1 MSWASRLAGQAET
14 SVFRQ
19 AALTSFIF
27 LLVAV
32 VSVALSRHQIEAL
45 LLAHV
50 KEMVLADVH
59 NQERRQRLG
68 SATELAAVLRRDEGR
83 EREGGMGLV
92 LSAGGEALFGN
103 RQLASALDCA
113 PQCKAGWRH
122 ADVTRRDGGQM
133 QMLGMQVPLA
143 DGGVFFSAYDI
154 LPMLERVRVIPL
166 LAGASLLGVLLTC
179 VVIGL
184 YSSMRSMRR
193 VDKIRNALSRYVGGE
208 HAATVPAGSHGDEF
222 DLLGRDINH
231 VLARVN
237 GLMDEVKGVSSLL
250 AHELQ
255 TPLTRLHNRLASV
268 AERVEDNLRDDIG
281 SAVDE
286 AVRIQRLFKA
296 VLRIGEIEAGRCAY
310 FFEWFDPRALLQDVA
325 EYYEPLLE
333 EARMSWQI
341 DSAEGGAMYGDRAL
355 LFQALANLLEN
366 AVKYA
371 AHGAHIVLLARVD
384 GNWLELGV
392 GDQGPG
398 IPAAL
403 RGDAV
408 KRFRRL
414 DTRSR
419 QGSGLG
425 LALVNAIA
433 KLHVGELVLTD
444 NAPRGLLVVLRMNGS
459 SWVGNSGITE
469 ALKR

>member
-14 SVFRQ
+14 SIFRQ

-45 LLAHV
+45 LLNHV

-59 NQERRQRLG
+59 NQERRQRLA
-68 SATELAAVLRRDEGR
+68 SAPELAAVLKRDEGR

-92 LSAGGEALFGN
+92 LSARGEALFGN
-103 RQLASALDCA
+103 RQLVSALDCS

-122 ADVTRRDGGQM
+122 ADVVKGDGGLM

-166 LAGASLLGVLLTC
+166 LAGAALLGVLLTC
-179 VVIGL
+179 LVIGL

-193 VDKIRNALSRYVGGE
+193 VDHIRNALSRYVGGE
-208 HAATVPAGSHGDEF
+208 HAATVPAGRQGDEF

-310 FFEWFDPRALLQDVA
+310 FFEWFDPRGLLQDVA
-325 EYYEPLLE
+325 DYYEPLLE
-333 EARMSWQI
+333 EARMELCI
-341 DSAEGGAMYGDRAL
+341 DSAEGGMMYGDRAL

-371 AHGAHIVLLARVD
+371 STGTGIVLLARFD

-392 GDQGPG
+392 ADNGPG
-398 IPAAL
+398 IPGAL
-403 RGDAV
+403 RGEAV

-414 DTRSR
+414 DTQSR

-433 KLHVGELVLTD
+433 KLHIGELVLAD
-444 NAPRGLLVVLRMNGS
+444 NNPRGLRVVLRLNSS
-459 SWVGNSGITE
+459 SWNEGKGLVE
-469 ALKR
+469 ALKL